1 MKNLEITEDGTR
13 LELTRK
19 DDFEAGEPMILVAG
33 DYESSEHPNV
43 QVQFNVPTDV
53 VDTAAVTANGLVGT
67 LDGFTI
73 KTEGMGYFQD
83 GALKSI
89 TGSKFFEG
97 RSGYIDPGKVVN
109 NPEAS
114 VDLVITTS
122 ETLNGCKTVMTSP
135 TSEVVNVYTIDGVLV
150 KKNVKALKAVEGLMK
165 GIYIIGG
172 KKKLVK

>member
-1 MKNLEITEDGTR
+1 
-13 LELTRK
+13 
-19 DDFEAGEPMILVAG
+19 
-33 DYESSEHPNV
+33 
-43 QVQFNVPTDV
+43 
-53 VDTAAVTANGLVGT
+53 
-67 LDGFTI
+67 
-73 KTEGMGYFQD
+73 MGYFQD
-83 GALKSI
+83 GALKST
-89 TGSKFFEG
+89 TGSKFFDG

-122 ETLNGCKTVMTSP
+122 ETLNGCKTVITSP

-150 KKNVKALKAVEGLMK
+150 KKNVKPLKAVDGLKK

>member
-1 MKNLEITEDGTR
+1 MFTALV
-13 LELTRK
+13 
-19 DDFEAGEPMILVAG
+19 VAG
-33 DYESSEHPNV
+33 YKNHRL
-43 QVQFNVPTDV
+43 T
-53 VDTAAVTANGLVGT
+53 
-67 LDGFTI
+67 GF
-73 KTEGMGYFQD
+73 EV
-83 GALKSI
+83 
-89 TGSKFFEG
+89 

-150 KKNVKALKAVEGLMK
+150 KKNVKALKAVEGLKK

>member
-1 MKNLEITEDGTR
+1 
-13 LELTRK
+13 
-19 DDFEAGEPMILVAG
+19 MILVAG

-67 LDGFTI
+67 LEGFTI
-73 KTEGMGYFQD
+73 NTEGMGYFQD

-89 TGSKFFEG
+89 TGSKFFDG

-150 KKNVKALKAVEGLMK
+150 KKNVKALKAVEGLKK